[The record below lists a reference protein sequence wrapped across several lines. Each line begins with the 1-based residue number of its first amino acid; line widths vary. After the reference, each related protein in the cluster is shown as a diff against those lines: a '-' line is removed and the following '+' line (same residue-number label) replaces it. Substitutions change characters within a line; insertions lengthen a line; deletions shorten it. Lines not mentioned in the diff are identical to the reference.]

1 MWGWAHSPVRLKRST
16 ARFSPPAPQSR
27 ISPPDNLSIINAG
40 GRTQI
45 IIQSIISRQSR
56 CSKQVAAYV
65 VTAALGCRADHSSA
79 RFSPKAQ
86 WETFCP
92 E

>member
-1 MWGWAHSPVRLKRST
+1 MGAFARPAQAQQGQVFAASPTEPNFASRQSFYYKR
-16 ARFSPPAPQSR
+16 RE
-27 ISPPDNLSIINAG
+27 
-40 GRTQI
+40 RTQI

-56 CSKQVAAYV
+56 CSKQFAAYV
-65 VTAALGCRADHSSA
+65 VTAALGCQAEHSSA
-79 RFSPKAQ
+79 RFLPKAQ